1 MAPMPHAH
9 ARYKAIAATFLMHP
23 RIRSQAACDTCRLRK
38 TRCVKKSDE
47 ELCVL
52 CSFHGLRCTFDRGPA
67 RKPRQRRRPP
77 DRPGRS
83 NEAQEPPANAQDAGD
98 GAAASPDSVRT
109 SFSYEDDDH
118 IRVSTCPAGAYPS
131 ILNDTL
137 GLDPANNTEYIGS
150 SDYRDPILLDLRSP
164 QPISPNFVR
173 RMDDRTLFVVH
184 SDKLEGKRTSDLD
197 AIEATVHPIG
207 HRLVR
212 LYFQFVHPSFPIL
225 HKDVFIAKHATSHRQ
240 FAPSLLAAVYLL
252 ALDWQI
258 HDSVVESWSAKRVL
272 DVALLENMANT
283 ALQEEM
289 HGPKL
294 STLEAGLL
302 LLQRSRLDSSGR
314 PASSVW
320 KLHAQLVAI
329 SYDLGLH
336 INCESWSIPPWE
348 CGLRRRLSWALYM
361 QDRWTAFVHGR
372 PMLLSEDDWDLSP
385 CSSSDFPEY
394 DKVEDLGMGAVAAPV
409 GWRLFLSQ
417 IELAHILDDV
427 NRTYYVATAQRRD
440 GTLDKMGVLAAV
452 ELAQPILRRLSQ
464 WKAALPDELAFST
477 THERS
482 VCPSASLHLAYHTVV
497 VLLYRALVRILTPQ
511 APPSLHTAVRSAA
524 MKNLEAAINL
534 LMSLGPEHTVAFWGG
549 IAAYQV
555 GMIGAFAGLLWATAE
570 DSESMTW
577 CVARLDD
584 LKWALQIRG
593 AAAPFARKALQLL
606 ENEVGSLMKPKPEL

>member
-1 MAPMPHAH
+1 
-9 ARYKAIAATFLMHP
+9 MHP

-38 TRCVKKSDE
+38 TRCVKKNNE

-52 CSFHGLRCTFDRGPA
+52 CSFHGLRCTFERGPA

-77 DRPGRS
+77 DRAGHIS
-83 NEAQEPPANAQDAGD
+83 EAHEQPAKTRDAED
-98 GAAASPDSVRT
+98 AAPQSPDSVRT
-109 SFSYEDDDH
+109 SYSYEEDEV
-118 IRVSTCPAGAYPS
+118 RVSTCPAGAYPS

-137 GLDPANNTEYIGS
+137 GLDPVNNAEYIGS

-164 QPISPNFVR
+164 HPASANFVR

-184 SDKLEGKRTSDLD
+184 PDTSEDRRTSDLD
-197 AIEATVHPIG
+197 AIEAAVQPMG

-225 HKDVFIAKHATSHRQ
+225 HKDVFIAKHQTSHRQ

-258 HDSVVESWSAKRVL
+258 HDSVLENWSAKQTV
-272 DVALLENMANT
+272 DVALLERMANV

-289 HGPKL
+289 HSPKL

-336 INCESWSIPPWE
+336 VNCESWSIPVWE
-348 CGLRRRLSWALYM
+348 AGLRRRLSWALYM

-385 CSSSDFPEY
+385 CSSSDFPEH
-394 DKVEDLGMGAVAAPV
+394 DKSEGLGLGAVAAHI
-409 GWRLFLSQ
+409 GWQLFLSH
-417 IELAHILDDV
+417 IELSQILDDV

-452 ELAQPILRRLSQ
+452 DLAQPILRRLSQ
-464 WKAALPDELAFST
+464 WKTSLPDVLAFSPT
-477 THERS
+477 RDRS
-482 VCPSASLHLAYHTVV
+482 VCASASLHLAYHTVV

-524 MKNLEAAINL
+524 RKNLEAAIHL
-534 LMSLGPEHTVAFWGG
+534 LMSLGPEHTAAFWGG
-549 IAAYQV
+549 VASYQV
-555 GMIGAFAGLLWATAE
+555 GMIGSFAGLLWATAE
-570 DSESMTW
+570 DGEEMTW
-577 CVARLDD
+577 CVMRVDD

-593 AAAPFARKALQLL
+593 SAAPFARKALQLL
-606 ENEVGSLMKPKPEL
+606 ESEVGSLVKPNPES